1 MPQRSFY
8 SVFSNDLPGARDWY
22 IWLFDLRIE
31 FQSDWFVHLQD
42 PTNPSIEVG
51 LIARGHEVV
60 PERFRADPAGGML
73 TLVVDDVDALHS
85 RAIAGGVEVVEEPR
99 NLFYGQR
106 RLLLL
111 DPDGLLIDVSSECPP
126 DPEWLASLG

>member
-8 SVFSNDLPGARDWY
+8 SVFSTDLARATEWY
-22 IWLFDLRIE
+22 VSLFDYRVE
-31 FQSDWFVHLQD
+31 FESDWFVHLQD
-42 PTNPSIEVG
+42 PSNASIEIGV
-51 LIARGHEVV
+51 IARSHEIV

-73 TLVVDDVDALHS
+73 TLVVADVDAVHEQ
-85 RAIAGGVEVVEEPR
+85 AVAHGVEVVERPR

-106 RLLLL
+106 RMLVI

-126 DPEWLASLG
+126 DPAWLASLG